1 MASLLDFVRL
11 DYNSFI
17 GTRIGSVTLLREL
30 GRGNKGVVF
39 IGFQETLKRNV
50 AVKLLPKVSIR
61 GKNEESMFQ
70 TEAEIVA
77 SLSHPC
83 IIPIFEIGET
93 DEFYYQIMPLIA
105 GNDLDS
111 LIKKRLKHPV
121 PSKRGLSLFESFT
134 IVIQVLDA
142 LDYAHEDRVVHRDIK
157 PANILMEQ
165 RTSRPYV
172 ADFGIAQT
180 AQAEAD
186 HCKGFVVGSPVYLA
200 PEQARGEVVDGRA
213 DVYATGMTLIKMI
226 IGEVPRRRESPEE
239 IIRRKITDPSSFLPP
254 SLCRFSE
261 KIDEE
266 LDQIILK
273 STAADIEIRF
283 QTAEQF
289 KNALQRYQRMNRRK
303 FEEE

>member
-1 MASLLDFVRL
+1 MASLLDFVRV

-50 AVKLLPKVSIR
+50 AVKLLPKITLR

-111 LIKKRLKHPV
+111 VILKRSKHPV
-121 PSKRGLSLFESFT
+121 PDKRGLSLYECFSIMT
-134 IVIQVLDA
+134 QVLDA
-142 LDYAHEDRVVHRDIK
+142 LEYAHEDTVVHRDIK

-186 HCKGFVVGSPVYLA
+186 HCKGLVVGSPVYLA

-213 DVYATGMTLIKMI
+213 DVYAAGMTLIKMI

-239 IIRRKITDPSSFLPP
+239 IIRRKITDPASFLPP
-254 SLCRFSE
+254 SLCRFSP

-266 LDQIILK
+266 LDSIILK
-273 STAADIEIRF
+273 STASSLDDRF

-289 KNALQRYQRMNRRK
+289 KISLDSYQRMNRSK
-303 FEEE
+303 FTD

>member
-1 MASLLDFVRL
+1 MASLLDFVRV
-11 DYNSFI
+11 DYNTFI

-50 AVKLLPKVSIR
+50 AVKLLPKVTIR

-93 DEFYYQIMPLIA
+93 DEFYYQIMPLIK
-105 GNDLDS
+105 GHDLDTT
-111 LIKKRLKHPV
+111 IQKRLKHPV
-121 PSKRGLSLFESFT
+121 PSKRGLSLLECFST
-134 IVIQVLDA
+134 ITQVLDA
-142 LDYAHEDRVVHRDIK
+142 LEYAHEDTVVHRDIK

-186 HCKGFVVGSPVYLA
+186 HCKGLVVGSPVYLA
-200 PEQARGEVVDGRA
+200 PEQARGQVVDGRA
-213 DVYATGMTLIKMI
+213 DVYASGMTLIKMI

-239 IIRRKITDPSSFLPP
+239 IIRRKITNPDSFLPP
-254 SLCRFSE
+254 TFMKFSD

-273 STAADIEIRF
+273 ATAASLEDRF
-283 QTAEQF
+283 QTADQF
-289 KNALQRYQRMNRRK
+289 KGSLERYQRLNRSK
-303 FEEE
+303 FSE